1 MTFCGIIDINARQIV
16 KIAPSVARAFSAIL
30 RALISI
36 IPNKRHINDII
47 IHLLTNNNRVRDFK
61 LLLLTK
67 KRVNHRRA
75 LSCNNALRSRVNGLQ
90 IDVKGIIMS
99 DKVDI

>member
-1 MTFCGIIDINARQIV
+1 MTILRSFIDNPEDINEHITE
-16 KIAPSVARAFSAIL
+16 
-30 RALISI
+30 
-36 IPNKRHINDII
+36 HINSII